1 VDYPDLIRAVTAED
15 VRRVAAT
22 YLYEKNSV
30 TGWLV
35 PELSP
40 PDDGARVADAKPE
53 PLPIKRTVLPNGL
66 IVLLLE
72 RRGLPVV
79 SVQAAVR
86 AGKSSEAADE
96 NGLSSFTGSLLDCGT
111 RDFTKQQI
119 AETEQ
124 QIAFLEQRIG
134 QMAREVYQ
142 AGGVNSEMEVLLDS
156 DDPGDFASRLETLR
170 SIAQGNNNTLTDL
183 DAAKAQLNVRLA
195 SLRLLEDEAE
205 KAQAE
210 AQKEVDAAAAAKAKA
225 DAAKLK
231 IDELVAGR
239 VSALRDAKE
248 RKQSVRRQYEQLK
261 AEQDRIAAIARAAAA
276 KAVSGTSGVPANIG
290 PSGLAWPVT
299 GAPVVQNV
307 GPRIHPVYGYRSCH
321 TGTDISAGQGAPI
334 QAAADGVV
342 VSIENGGPYGLH
354 TVIQHGSGVSTMY
367 AHQAGTSVSVGDKV
381 KRGQVIGSV
390 GSTGW
395 VTGPHLHFEVHVNG
409 TPYNPMGW
417 FGGTKAPVRC

>member
-1 VDYPDLIRAVTAED
+1 
-15 VRRVAAT
+15 
-22 YLYEKNSV
+22 
-30 TGWLV
+30 
-35 PELSP
+35 
-40 PDDGARVADAKPE
+40 
-53 PLPIKRTVLPNGL
+53 
-66 IVLLLE
+66 
-72 RRGLPVV
+72 
-79 SVQAAVR
+79 
-86 AGKSSEAADE
+86 
-96 NGLSSFTGSLLDCGT
+96 
-111 RDFTKQQI
+111 
-119 AETEQ
+119 
-124 QIAFLEQRIG
+124 
-134 QMAREVYQ
+134 
-142 AGGVNSEMEVLLDS
+142 MEVLLDS

>member
-1 VDYPDLIRAVTAED
+1 MSTLSSSRRH
-15 VRRVAAT
+15 RRVRYVAASMLLGLT
-22 YLYEKNSV
+22 L
-30 TGWLV
+30 GGAGIPALA
-35 PELSP
+35 
-40 PDDGARVADAKPE
+40 DDINEDVADASDD
-53 PLPIKRTVLPNGL
+53 L
-66 IVLLLE
+66 
-72 RRGLPVV
+72 
-79 SVQAAVR
+79 AR
-86 AGKSSEAADE
+86 ADAKVEAAIQRLNAAQQQLPGARQELAAAQSELTQAQQRKAAADVKVAE
-96 NGLSSFTGSLLDCGT
+96 AIAKVT
-111 RDFTKQQI
+111 RAKQQI

-239 VSALRDAKE
+239 VSALRDAKV

>member
-1 VDYPDLIRAVTAED
+1 MLLGLTLGGAGIPALADDINED
-15 VRRVAAT
+15 
-22 YLYEKNSV
+22 
-30 TGWLV
+30 
-35 PELSP
+35 
-40 PDDGARVADAKPE
+40 VADASDD
-53 PLPIKRTVLPNGL
+53 L
-66 IVLLLE
+66 
-72 RRGLPVV
+72 
-79 SVQAAVR
+79 AR
-86 AGKSSEAADE
+86 ADAKVEAAIQRLNAAQQQLPGARQELAAAQSELTQAQQRKAAADVKVAE
-96 NGLSSFTGSLLDCGT
+96 AIAKVT
-111 RDFTKQQI
+111 RAKQQI

-239 VSALRDAKE
+239 VSALRDAKV